1 MAFID
6 GHGLYR
12 GALIWH
18 GICWLWDHKRP
29 CFMADI
35 VKIDG
40 TDTDDFCTQI
50 AENTR
55 SDTYSEKRQI
65 MA

>member
-6 GHGLYR
+6 GHGIYR

-40 TDTDDFCTQI
+40 TDTDDFCTEI
-50 AENTR
+50 AET
-55 SDTYSEKRQI
+55 T
-65 MA
+65 